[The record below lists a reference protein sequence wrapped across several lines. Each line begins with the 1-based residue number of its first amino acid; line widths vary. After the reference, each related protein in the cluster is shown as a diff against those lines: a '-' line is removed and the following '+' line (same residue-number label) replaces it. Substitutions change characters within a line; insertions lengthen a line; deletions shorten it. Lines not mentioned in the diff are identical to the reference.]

1 MQTAKIREN
10 DMMVKISEQAHLLQN
25 YEQDNFELRNHLI
38 ELKKNFQVMAQ
49 EQSRNREAAVNN
61 QEVNLKKVHAMK
73 TNSTVE
79 HLWQV
84 KKVEYDNVSQL
95 LQELRDKNKRV

>member
-1 MQTAKIREN
+1 
-10 DMMVKISEQAHLLQN
+10 
-25 YEQDNFELRNHLI
+25 
-38 ELKKNFQVMAQ
+38 MAQ

-61 QEVNLKKVHAMK
+61 QEVNLKKVHAIK

-84 KKVEYDNVSQL
+84 KKVEYDNVS
-95 LQELRDKNKRV
+95 

>member
-38 ELKKNFQVMAQ
+38 ELKKNF
-49 EQSRNREAAVNN
+49 
-61 QEVNLKKVHAMK
+61 
-73 TNSTVE
+73 
-79 HLWQV
+79 
-84 KKVEYDNVSQL
+84 
-95 LQELRDKNKRV
+95 